1 MGRVPGGSASLG
13 WPSPSG
19 LSGYAWDQALL
30 GGGSPRR
37 CQSGGLCSVVAS
49 LLAPL
54 AGRWPRT
61 REQCWAGWGV
71 RGAAGG
77 GAGIT
82 TEGRPPSSSGEDAV
96 PAAQPRRT
104 FSGFG
109 SRPDASALGSSTHPG
124 SPGCGQGHET
134 GQAPAPPRPGP
145 RRLAM
150 AVQLA
155 RRSVG

>member
-1 MGRVPGGSASLG
+1 MGVRAVGGPALRVSLV
-13 WPSPSG
+13 
-19 LSGYAWDQALL
+19 YAWDQALL
-30 GGGSPRR
+30 GGGSPWR
-37 CQSGGLCSVVAS
+37 CQSRGLCSVVAG

-71 RGAAGG
+71 RGASGG

-82 TEGRPPSSSGEDAV
+82 TEGRPPSSGEDAV

-109 SRPDASALGSSTHPG
+109 SRPDDSALGSSTHPG